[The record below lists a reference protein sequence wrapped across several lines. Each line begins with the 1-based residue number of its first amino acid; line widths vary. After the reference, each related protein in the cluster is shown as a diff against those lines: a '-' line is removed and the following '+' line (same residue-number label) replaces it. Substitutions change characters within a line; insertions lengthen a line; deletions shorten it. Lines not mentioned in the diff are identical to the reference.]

1 MWALVVEDDLTTSAG
16 IEMVLR
22 ASGHA
27 CDTTDLGSTALEFGR
42 VYDYDVILL
51 DLMLP
56 DVAGLEVLRRLR
68 ESKVDTPVIIVT
80 GLGDVDDRVRGLE
93 QGADD
98 YLVKPFENS
107 ELVGRTEAIV
117 ARASAHRVRSARK
130 GRVTMLSEQ
139 TGPRD

>member
-1 MWALVVEDDLTTSAG
+1 MWALVVEDDLSTSAG
-16 IEMVLR
+16 IEMILR

-56 DVAGLEVLRRLR
+56 DVGGLDVLRRLR
-68 ESKVDTPVIIVT
+68 ESMVDTPVIIVS
-80 GLGDVDDRVRGLE
+80 GLDAVDDRVRGLE
-93 QGADD
+93 HGADD

-107 ELVGRTEAIV
+107 ELVSRTEAIV
-117 ARASAHRVRSARK
+117 ARTSGRRVRSSRK